1 MSKLAI
7 VYYSETNN
15 TKAAAEAVAAKTEA
29 KIVRVKAAGNTNP
42 MKGMLKIASKPVGEP
57 EKEVEGCD
65 RIVLM
70 SPIYAWSGIPSI
82 LGFLKAADL
91 SGKEVMIVTSGADPE
106 PKTGMKVAAQ
116 YQKHIEKAGGKV
128 TASLYHQGGD
138 YKKFAGEEEI
148 TNRMAPIFD
157 QIVAWASK

>member
-15 TKAAAEAVAAKTEA
+15 TKAAAEVVAAKADA
-29 KIVRVKAAGNTNP
+29 KIVRVKEAGNTNP

-57 EKEVEGCD
+57 EKEVADCD
-65 RIVLM
+65 RILLM
-70 SPIYAWSGIPSI
+70 SPIYAWSGIPSMI
-82 LGFLKAADL
+82 GFLKAADL
-91 SGKEVMIVTSGADPE
+91 SGKEVMIVTSGADPQ

-116 YQKHIEKAGGKV
+116 YQKQIEKAGGKV

-138 YKKFAGEEEI
+138 YKKFSGEEEI
-148 TNRMAPIFD
+148 AKRMAPVLD
-157 QIVAWASK
+157 QIISWTSK